1 MISEQLVK
9 KFIKDYEDVK
19 NKKVRESY
27 GYLGGIV
34 GIIANL
40 ILFSVKLS
48 VGIILNSIAV
58 TADAFNNLSDTISSL
73 ITIIGFKLAS
83 KPADH
88 EHPYGHGR
96 IEYISGL
103 IVSFMVLYVGIEFL
117 KTSISRILTPTEVK
131 FKLIPFILIIISISI
146 KIWLSRFNKFM
157 GTKIN
162 SSALKASSV
171 DALSDVFSS
180 SVVALSLLAS
190 KYVPFPI
197 DGYIGTFISLFIL
210 YSGYSLIKE
219 TINPLLGEAPND
231 ELITLIEEQ
240 VLKNDYILGSHDLV
254 VHNYGPGRIMASIH
268 AEVSSTEDIMSIHEV
283 IDNIERNIFENY
295 GIFLV
300 IHMDPLNIDD
310 NELKKAMKEVAEIL
324 YKYPEIKSFH
334 DLRIIGDGENKN
346 LIFDVIIDKDSN
358 FNFKDEEIIIAKINR
373 SIKQIHPF
381 YAAIIT
387 LDRDFS

>member
-9 KFIKDYEDVK
+9 KFIKNYENVE
-19 NKKVRESY
+19 NKKVREQY
-27 GYLGGIV
+27 GYLGGII

-48 VGIILNSIAV
+48 VGVILNSIAV
-58 TADAFNNLSDTISSL
+58 TADAFNNLSDTVSSL
-73 ITIIGFKLAS
+73 ITIVGFKLAA

-117 KTSISRILTPTEVK
+117 KTSISRIITPAEIK
-131 FKLIPFILIIISISI
+131 FKLIPFILILISISI
-146 KIWLSRFNKFM
+146 KVWLSKFNKFM

-190 KYVPFPI
+190 KYVSFPI

-210 YSGYSLIKE
+210 YSGYTLIKD
-219 TINPLLGEAPND
+219 TINPLLGEAPDN
-231 ELITLIEEQ
+231 ELITLIERQ
-240 VLKNDYILGSHDLV
+240 VLKNDYILGTHDLV
-254 VHNYGPGRIMASIH
+254 VHNYGPSRTMATIH
-268 AEVSSTEDIMSIHEV
+268 AEVSSTENIMAIHEV
-283 IDNIERNIFENY
+283 IDEIERKIFEEHN
-295 GIFLV
+295 IFLV

-310 NELKKAMKEVAEIL
+310 NDLKKAMEELAEIL
-324 YKYPEIKSFH
+324 YKYPEVKSFH
-334 DLRIIGDGENKN
+334 DLRIVGERENKN
-346 LIFDVIIDKDSN
+346 LIFDIVIDRNSN
-358 FNFKDEEIIIAKINR
+358 FNFKDEKILMAKINR
-373 SIKQIHPF
+373 SIKKTHPF
-381 YAAIIT
+381 YEAIIT
-387 LDRDFS
+387 LDRDYS